1 MVEQSLIIA
10 CGALAREI
18 QQVKVANGWKHVD
31 LVCLDASLHHRPQEI
46 PERLAEKLDSIG
58 GQYEK
63 IFIAY
68 ADCGTNGAIDRLIED
83 LPNVSRL
90 PGPHCFSTFAGS
102 HRFDSLMEEEP
113 GTFWL
118 TDFLTRHFQTMVVK
132 SLKLDSHPELK
143 ELYFANYRRL
153 TYVSQNPD
161 EGLLSAAEEAAIY
174 LGLEFRHIHVGMH
187 KIEEPLRWCVS

>member
-1 MVEQSLIIA
+1 VVEPSLIIA

-46 PERLAEKLDSIG
+46 PERLAEKLDLIG
-58 GQYEK
+58 SQYQK

-83 LPNVSRL
+83 LPNVIRL
-90 PGPHCFSTFAGS
+90 PGPHCFSTFAGP

-143 ELYFANYRRL
+143 AVYFANYRRL

-161 EGLLSAAEEAAIY
+161 EGLLSAADDAATY
-174 LGLEFRHIHVGMH
+174 LGLEFRHIHVGMQ

>member
-18 QQVKVANGWKHVD
+18 QQVKVANDWKHVD

-46 PERLAEKLDSIG
+46 TGRLAEKLGAIG
-58 GQYEK
+58 ARYEK
-63 IFIAY
+63 VFIAY

-83 LPNVSRL
+83 LPNVVRL

-132 SLKLDSHPELK
+132 SLKLDSHPQLK

-153 TYVSQNPD
+153 TYVSQNQG
-161 EGLLSAAEEAAIY
+161 EGLLSTAEEAANY
-174 LGLEFRHIHVGMH
+174 LGLEFRHIHVGMD
-187 KIEEPLRWCVS
+187 ELEQPLRWCVL

>member
-1 MVEQSLIIA
+1 VVEQSLIIA

-18 QQVKVANGWKHVD
+18 QQVKVANDWKHVD

-46 PERLAEKLDSIG
+46 PGRLAEKLGAIG
-58 GQYEK
+58 AGYEK
-63 IFIAY
+63 VFVAY

-83 LPNVSRL
+83 LPNVVRL

-153 TYVSQNPD
+153 TYVSQNQG
-161 EGLLSAAEEAAIY
+161 EGLLSTAEEAANY
-174 LGLEFRHIHVGMH
+174 LGLEFRHIHVGMD
-187 KIEEPLRWCVS
+187 ELEQPLRWCVL